1 MQVELFCP
9 HCCARFAAAPDT
21 PAGEVLER
29 MADEGPWYAL
39 GDGETFEDMI
49 FSAMFAHGEIRCA
62 ECGEAVGVS
71 EESLG
76 QLTLEVLGS
85 W

>member
-9 HCCARFAAAPDT
+9 DCLHCFVADPNT
-21 PAGEVLER
+21 PAAEVIDR
-29 MADEGPWYAL
+29 MMEVGPWQGL

-49 FSAMFAHGEIRCA
+49 FHALMEHGSIRCPQCNGPA
-62 ECGEAVGVS
+62 TII
-71 EESLG
+71 EESLC
-76 QLTLEVLGS
+76 QLTLEVLGT

>member
-9 HCCARFAAAPDT
+9 DCLQCFVADPDT
-21 PAGEVLER
+21 PAAEVLDR
-29 MADEGPWYAL
+29 MLENGPWQGL

-49 FSAMFAHGEIRCA
+49 FNALMEHGSIRCPD
-62 ECGEAVGVS
+62 CGHAATII
-71 EESLG
+71 EESLC
-76 QLTLEVLGS
+76 QLTLEVLGN

>member
-1 MQVELFCP
+1 MQVELYCPDCFC
-9 HCCARFAAAPDT
+9 RFAADPDT
-21 PAGEVLER
+21 PAVEILER

-49 FSAMFAHGEIRCA
+49 FSTLLVSGTIRCPD
-62 ECGEAVGVS
+62 CGGRASVS
-71 EESLG
+71 EESLS